1 MSNRAQS
8 RTLTYIDA
16 LREGMREELLRDND
30 VFMLGEDI
38 GTYGGAFRATAGF
51 LQEFGRPRIL
61 DTPLSETAILGAAV
75 GAAMMGLRPVA
86 EMQFADFIVNGFN
99 MLVNFAAK
107 VHYRWGP
114 SVPMVVRLPT
124 GGGTRGGPFHATN
137 AEAWFTR
144 VPGLKV
150 VCPATVRDA
159 KGLIK
164 AAIRDDN
171 PVLYFEHKY
180 LYRRLKDN
188 IPEDEEIL
196 TPLGQAR
203 IARAGEDVTVVTY
216 GSMVHHAED
225 VAETLAE
232 QDGIDAEILDL
243 RSLTPLDEQ
252 AIFDSAKK
260 TNRVVVLH
268 EDTKTGGFGG
278 EIAAR
283 IAEFCFEHLDAPIKR
298 VASLDTPV
306 PHAPQLE
313 DAFMPMPDDI
323 AAAVR
328 ATVAY

>member
-1 MSNRAQS
+1 MSAI
-8 RTLTYIDA
+8 TYIEA
-16 LREGMREELLRDND
+16 IREGMLEELRRDPD
-30 VFMLGEDI
+30 VYCIGEDI

-51 LQEFGRPRIL
+51 LKEFGRPRIL
-61 DTPLSETAILGAAV
+61 DTPLSETAIIGASIGSAMLG
-75 GAAMMGLRPVA
+75 MRPIA
-86 EMQFADFIVNGFN
+86 EMQFADFVANGFN

-114 SVPMVVRLPT
+114 SCPMVLRLPT

-137 AEAWFTR
+137 PEAWFTR

-150 VCPATVRDA
+150 VCPATVYDA
-159 KGLIK
+159 KGLMK
-164 AAIRDDN
+164 AAVRDDN

-180 LYRRLKDN
+180 LYRRLKDEL
-188 IPEDEEIL
+188 PEGDWTVPI
-196 TPLGQAR
+196 GKAR
-203 IARAGEDVTVVTY
+203 VVRPGTHVSVITY
-216 GSMVHHAED
+216 GSMVYHAAG
-225 VAETLAE
+225 VAEKLSH
-232 QDGIDAEILDL
+232 DGIDVEIVDL
-243 RSLTPLDEQ
+243 RSLIPLDEE
-252 AIFDSAKK
+252 AILQSVRK

-278 EIAAR
+278 EISAR
-283 IAEFCFEHLDAPIKR
+283 IAEFAFEHLDAPIKR

-323 AAAVR
+323 DAAIR

>member
-1 MSNRAQS
+1 MSAV
-8 RTLTYIDA
+8 TYIDA
-16 LREGMREELLRDND
+16 LREGMREELLRDEN
-30 VFMLGEDI
+30 VFCIGEDI

-51 LQEFGRPRIL
+51 LEEFGRPRIL
-61 DTPLSETAILGAAV
+61 DTPLSETAIIGASV
-75 GAAMMGLRPVA
+75 GAAMMGMRPVA
-86 EMQFADFIVNGFN
+86 EMQFADFITNGFN

-107 VHYRWGP
+107 VRYRWGP
-114 SVPMVVRLPT
+114 SVPMVVRLPS

-137 AEAWFTR
+137 PEAWFTR

-180 LYRRLKDN
+180 LYRRLKDEL
-188 IPEDEEIL
+188 PDGDL
-196 TPLGQAR
+196 VTPIGVAR
-203 IARAGEDVTVVTY
+203 RARQGRDVSVITY
-216 GSMVHHAED
+216 GSMVVHAAG
-225 VAETLAE
+225 VADALAE
-232 QDGIDAEILDL
+232 DGIDVEIIDL
-243 RSLTPLDEQ
+243 RSLVPLDEE
-252 AIFDSAKK
+252 AILESVRK

-283 IAEFCFEHLDAPIKR
+283 IAEFAFEHLDAPIRR
-298 VASLDTPV
+298 VGSIDTPV

-313 DAFMPMPDDI
+313 DAFMPMPADI
-323 AAAVR
+323 ER
-328 ATVAY
+328 AIRETVAY